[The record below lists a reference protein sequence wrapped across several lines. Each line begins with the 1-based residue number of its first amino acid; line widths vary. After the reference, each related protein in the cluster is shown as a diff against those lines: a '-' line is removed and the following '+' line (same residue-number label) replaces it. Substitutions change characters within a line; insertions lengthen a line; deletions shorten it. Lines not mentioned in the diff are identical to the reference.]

1 MEGTQST
8 KSVYLLIGVW
18 VGGGNNRA
26 RGYLQGCLRS
36 VEPVPPGEFVKS
48 LAEMKFNMPAML

>member
-18 VGGGNNRA
+18 VGAGNDRELS
-26 RGYLQGCLRS
+26 YLQRCLRS
-36 VEPVPPGEFVKS
+36 VEPVP
-48 LAEMKFNMPAML
+48 A